1 MESGAYMEN
10 GLRVSVDWLSFT
22 VTEGHYSVADIAE
35 LLGYQLSDFSSLEH
49 GGMGYK
55 SALKLKGFPITI
67 FYDGNENM
75 GIHVTI
81 SGSAVSEAM
90 RAFSGSLLTPGPF
103 GDYYEKP
110 FDASFLS
117 CWLSKIQSVGKITR
131 LDLAI
136 DDLGENYFSMDELVQ
151 IFESGSYVSK
161 FRKWQN
167 LVDRNLGSDQEK
179 TGHTIYLGKRQSALF
194 LRIYDKALEQ
204 KTDSLPWVRWELELK
219 EDRAEKAVKQLI
231 DKDNLGSVCMAILS
245 NSLRLIELDNPNKSR
260 CSINPLWQKF
270 IDNVRP
276 LSLYTAPPEK
286 TIARIENWVNRQVAP
301 SLATLLFANDG
312 DITFLTRFIDNGM
325 IRLNK
330 SHLDALDKYAPGWRS
345 IYAEAVPEKINDS
358 TRSF

>member
-10 GLRVSVDWLSFT
+10 SLRVSVDWLSFT
-22 VTEGHYSVADIAE
+22 VTEEHYSVTDVAE

-90 RAFSGSLLTPGPF
+90 RAFSNTLLASGPF
-103 GDYYEKP
+103 GDYYEKS

-131 LDLAI
+131 LDLAV
-136 DDLGENYFSMDELVQ
+136 DDLGENYFSMDTLVQ
-151 IFESGSYVSK
+151 ILESGSYVSK

-167 LVDRNLGSDQEK
+167 LVDRNLGSDNTK

-204 KTDSLPWVRWELELK
+204 KTDSIPWVRWELELK

-231 DKDNLGSVCMAILS
+231 AKDNLGSVCMSILA
-245 NSLRLIELDNPNKSR
+245 NSLRLIELNNPNKSR
-260 CSINPLWQKF
+260 CSVNPVWQKF
-270 IDNVRP
+270 IDNVQP

-286 TIARIENWVNRQVAP
+286 TIPRIKNWVNYQVAP
-301 SLATLLFANDG
+301 SLAALFYAHGG
-312 DITFLTRFIDNGM
+312 DITFFIQLIANGTP
-325 IRLNK
+325 RLNK
-330 SHLDALDKYAPGWRS
+330 SHMDALDRYSSDWRDG
-345 IYAEAVPEKINDS
+345 YVEF
-358 TRSF
+358 T